1 MALPPILQNVINRV
15 RSVWSREQKSIEQA
29 TELSKGVA
37 GPMGFD
43 AFSVF
48 GKMGMEP
55 IQDYL
60 RIEQDLMTR
69 YLDVTEMEAYPEISV
84 ALDTWADECCQ
95 FDVLTG
101 RTVWVESDDLQIK
114 KLLNDLLD
122 SHLEIDEDIW
132 SIARALCKY
141 GNVFEEPL
149 LTQEGV
155 IGLNSLAP
163 ETVRRF
169 EKGKGL
175 LVGFAQDPR
184 GIFGITVEDVEAVI
198 RGSQSLPP
206 GMQVF
211 EPWEMIHFRL
221 LSRQRPS
228 IYGIGVLEPG
238 RWIWRRLLL
247 LEDAALIYR
256 LSRTPTR
263 WIFYID
269 VGKLPPSQALG
280 QIRKIKNEFAKQKFV
295 NERGNID
302 LRYNPLSCLALDTR
316 IPLLDGRNLTL
327 SEIIKE
333 YEDGKEHWV
342 YSLDPE
348 TERIVPGRVTQ
359 AAVTRR
365 NAELVEVELDNGEKV
380 RCTPDHRFYLRGGTQ
395 VQAQNLKPGYALAP
409 LYRYRWGKTKKNEH
423 EYIVHLDQRN
433 HWEATHWMVASS
445 AYGWKRTPGMEVDHI
460 DNNPLN
466 NVPSNLRHITKLAR
480 TLHTPEA
487 KAKSAV
493 ALSAT
498 GKARRNP
505 GSRARKSG
513 QVRVMWNEWW
523 EAFRDWKSFNPDG
536 TPKEFRKLFGPPG
549 KMFVYKN
556 HKVVAVRRLAEREDT
571 GCISVERWHN
581 FAIGSDVFVHN
592 SDENLFI
599 PVVDGKRTT
608 EVDLMATPEWQVM
621 DDINYFRDKLFTA
634 IKVPKAFL
642 AAEEAARSRLLTLQD
657 LSFARSVMRVQRELR
672 VGIRKICKL
681 HLAALG
687 IDPEKVSFDVYMT
700 IPSWAY
706 ELSQLEVRNAK
717 AEFAERVRGY
727 LSERAVMKY
736 IFGFSDDEIDAIRSE
751 REEETRRMAELGVE
765 APPAEKPRRRRAR
778 TEGSTMDLP
787 GASRILPRD
796 DEGYSEK
803 QFRILS
809 EQLDEILDANKELAS
824 YIDELRGL
832 GRDLRSGMFHK
843 SSSGRTRL
851 VPSFGAGNG
860 NRGSFA

>member
-1 MALPPILQNVINRV
+1 MALPSALQSVFDRIRT
-15 RSVWSREQKSIEQA
+15 VWSRERKAIEQA
-29 TELSKGVA
+29 TELSKGVVA
-37 GPMGFD
+37 PMGFD

-48 GKMGMEP
+48 GRMGMEP

-84 ALDTWADECCQ
+84 ALDTWADEACQ

-122 SHLEIDEDIW
+122 SHLEIDEEIW

-149 LTQEGV
+149 ITQEGV
-155 IGLNSLAP
+155 IGLNPLAP

-184 GIFGITVEDVEAVI
+184 GVFGVTVEDIDNIVKGVQAP
-198 RGSQSLPP
+198 PP
-206 GMQVF
+206 GIQIF
-211 EPWEMIHFRL
+211 EPWEVVHFRL

-228 IYGIGVLEPG
+228 TYGIGVLEPA

-256 LSRTPTR
+256 LTRTPTR

-269 VGKLPPSQALG
+269 VGKLPPTQALG

-295 NERGNID
+295 NERGMVD
-302 LRYNPLSCLALDTR
+302 LRYNPLSCLTLDTR
-316 IPLLDGRNLTL
+316 IPLLDGRELTL

-333 YEDGKEHWV
+333 HEEGREHWV
-342 YSLDPE
+342 YSVNSCGE
-348 TERIVPGRVTQ
+348 TVAGRVSK

-365 NAELVEVELDNGEKV
+365 NAELVRVTFSDGTSF
-380 RCTPDHRFYLRGGTQ
+380 RCTPDHRVYLEDGTQ
-395 VQAQNLKPGYALAP
+395 VQAKDLKSGSRCFCANRAEVFAGCLQGLP
-409 LYRYRWGKTKKNEH
+409 RWGGGAGE
-423 EYIVHLDQRN
+423 
-433 HWEATHWMVASS
+433 
-445 AYGWKRTPGMEVDHI
+445 
-460 DNNPLN
+460 
-466 NVPSNLRHITKLAR
+466 
-480 TLHTPEA
+480 
-487 KAKSAV
+487 
-493 ALSAT
+493 
-498 GKARRNP
+498 ARRYC
-505 GSRARKSG
+505 SE
-513 QVRVMWNEWW
+513 V
-523 EAFRDWKSFNPDG
+523 AFV
-536 TPKEFRKLFGPPG
+536 E
-549 KMFVYKN
+549 
-556 HKVVAVRRLAEREDT
+556 RLPERENT
-571 GCISVERWHN
+571 GCIAVEGEHN
-581 FAIGSDVFVHN
+581 FSLFNGVFVHN

-621 DDINYFRDKLFTA
+621 DDISYFRDKLFTA

-642 AAEEAARSRLLTLQD
+642 AAEEASRARLLSLQD
-657 LSFARSVMRVQRELR
+657 LAFARSVMRVQRELR

-717 AEFAERVRGY
+717 AEFADRVRGY

-736 IFGFSDDEIDAIRSE
+736 VFGFSDDEIDALRSE
-751 REEETRRMAELGVE
+751 RDEEARRMAELGVE
-765 APPAEKPRRRRAR
+765 GPPEEKPRRRRGR

-787 GASRILPRD
+787 GISRILPRD
-796 DEGYSEK
+796 DEHYSDS
-803 QFRILS
+803 RYRLLC
-809 EQLDEILDANKELAS
+809 EQLDEILSMNRDLATYVEEIRS
-824 YIDELRGL
+824 I
-832 GRDLRSGMFHK
+832 GRDLRSGMFYK
-843 SSSGRTRL
+843 STSGRTRL
-851 VPSFGAGNG
+851 VHSFGNG
-860 NRGSFA
+860 RRLLRENC